1 MDPKSLLEPVLGMV
15 LLHALMWI
23 LMTFT
28 RGRAMSQA
36 GLTLENGKHTVD
48 MQQLPN
54 PARQVADNYN
64 HLFEVPT
71 VFYAL
76 VFYIWAMG
84 HADTTH
90 VYCAWGFFGSRVV
103 HSVVQ
108 CTINRVAIRF
118 PIFAIGWVLIMI
130 MGIREAFCM
139 I

>member
-1 MDPKSLLEPVLGMV
+1 MDPKSLLEPVLGV
-15 LLHALMWI
+15 ILLHALMWI

-71 VFYAL
+71 
-76 VFYIWAMG
+76 
-84 HADTTH
+84 
-90 VYCAWGFFGSRVV
+90 GSTRLPCCWK
-103 HSVVQ
+103 SPQ
-108 CTINRVAIRF
+108 
-118 PIFAIGWVLIMI
+118 
-130 MGIREAFCM
+130 
-139 I
+139 